1 MRYAYWSREIAG
13 WTVLLIGLWFFWA
26 TYQKLA
32 DRRIFEAAPM
42 AFMGFVVFRGGVHLL
57 KVAVAA
63 QAARSLPESSALPGT
78 RKASRI
84 PTRSIAPTAVKS
96 VVPGPKSRAAAASAS
111 NGMAD

>member
-1 MRYAYWSREIAG
+1 MKYAYWSREIGG
-13 WTVLLIGLWFFWA
+13 WLVLLIGLGLFWA

-32 DRRIFEAAPM
+32 DKRLFEAAPM
-42 AFMGFVVFRGGVHLL
+42 AFMGFIVFRGGIHLL

-63 QAARSLPESSALPGT
+63 QAARSLPESFAPSGT

-84 PTRSIAPTAVKS
+84 PTRSIAPTPAKS
-96 VVPGPKSRAAAASAS
+96 VVPGPKSRTATA